1 MQPLLNCSEL
11 SAIGKRKLQFRL
23 WISKPVTWMWY
34 QTRKGRNLFFF
45 GWSVHVYVP
54 AFLLPKRRLQLN
66 YRLNGIWLCDDLFFR
81 RASEATPPG
90 MGAGTEKRHSDRPAE
105 NNRRYA
111 AERVSHTV
119 ASRKAVLTV
128 SADIGRLLR
137 FHFRDTLKPV
147 KENKERTDVMNEAK
161 NKSKYC

>member
-1 MQPLLNCSEL
+1 MPPLLNCSEL
-11 SAIGKRKLQFRL
+11 SAIGKRKWQFRL

-34 QTRKGRNLFFF
+34 KTRKGRNLSFF

-66 YRLNGIWLCDDLFFR
+66 DRLHGIWLCDDLFFR

-111 AERVSHTV
+111 AERMSHTV
-119 ASRKAVLTV
+119 TSRETVLTV
-128 SADIGRLLR
+128 STQIDSVCRLL
-137 FHFRDTLKPV
+137 FRDTLIP
-147 KENKERTDVMNEAK
+147 D
-161 NKSKYC
+161 